1 MRNIIFNLSAL
12 SEMYL
17 KQLNIRRHPAEG
29 SLMLLEELN
38 YRKLEKMLVK
48 SFPQAEKEIE
58 SVKGEVTEYY
68 YYKFLYNNH
77 LQHYTNWSRFKN
89 KNMKDYLNENISG
102 GNIYLS
108 HYFLI
113 RTLANYRV
121 FLVKEEAAPP
131 EYD

>member
-1 MRNIIFNLSAL
+1 MYKSNFITVLKNFDVREFREFGELVHSPFFNKNQSVIKLYDYLKKLYPDFKQETVEKEFVYTKIFHKAEYNDGFMRNIIFNLSAL

-58 SVKGEVTEYY
+58 S
-68 YYKFLYNNH
+68 
-77 LQHYTNWSRFKN
+77 
-89 KNMKDYLNENISG
+89 
-102 GNIYLS
+102 
-108 HYFLI
+108 
-113 RTLANYRV
+113 
-121 FLVKEEAAPP
+121 
-131 EYD
+131 